1 MASSAE
7 RRSLATNA
15 SRSRWRREIVSSLSS
30 TGRSA
35 QLLSKLPVPSAP
47 WLGLGLGLGFGLGL
61 GVGLGLGL
69 GLGLG

>member
-1 MASSAE
+1 M
-7 RRSLATNA
+7 
-15 SRSRWRREIVSSLSS
+15 VSSLSS

-61 GVGLGLGL
+61 GLGLGL
-69 GLGLG
+69 RFGVRFGVRVGFG